1 MKVVL
6 ATRAVHPYHPYGGM
20 EKYVNFLGKYLKQ
33 KGVDVEIYTSL
44 SKENLKTSEIDGVKY
59 NFLWPSINWHRY
71 KAPWTMPFV
80 MNLGRKLKKKEFDV
94 LHSFEF
100 MAYSYLHQTKRKPV
114 LVQPFAFE
122 PFRDQRTLDM
132 MEKSIVNKLYME
144 YLVRKPAMYC
154 LRNAEMVALEGEF
167 QNHIVKEMGLA
178 PEKTS
183 VIPVGI
189 DIQLIRENINAK
201 GITRKELG
209 LGENDFIF
217 LSVNRL
223 DASKGYDYMIK
234 AFALAKKELPDAK
247 MVIVGGGP
255 EEEKLKALISELGI
269 KDSVIMVKN
278 VPEDTIYAYYNNAD
292 AYVSPTLQDDFMM
305 SILEGMSCGLPVVST
320 GQDFLVKEGVNGY
333 VVPKRNPE
341 AMAKRMIDVSKEGVK
356 QKMGGESIKVAE
368 YYDFRNIADMAIKT
382 YDRMV

>member
-1 MKVVL
+1 LPFCM
-6 ATRAVHPYHPYGGM
+6 
-20 EKYVNFLGKYLKQ
+20 N
-33 KGVDVEIYTSL
+33 L
-44 SKENLKTSEIDGVKY
+44 SK
-59 NFLWPSINWHRY
+59 
-71 KAPWTMPFV
+71 
-80 MNLGRKLKKKEFDV
+80 KLKKKEFDV

-100 MAYSYLHQTKRKPV
+100 MAYYYLRQKERKQV

-122 PFRDQRTLDM
+122 PFKDQRTLDM

-154 LRNAEMVALEGEF
+154 IRNADMVALEGEF
-167 QNHIVKEMGLA
+167 QNPIVKELGLNPA
-178 PEKTS
+178 KTS

-189 DIQLIRENINAK
+189 DIQLIRENIRAK

-209 LGENDFIF
+209 LQENDFIY

-223 DASKGYDYMIK
+223 DASKGYDYLLK
-234 AFALAKKELPDAK
+234 AFALVKKQLPAAK

-255 EEEKLKALISELGI
+255 EEEKLKALISELDI
-269 KDSVIMVKN
+269 KDSIIMVKN

-320 GQDFLVKEGVNGY
+320 GQDFLVKEGVNGF
-333 VVPKRNPE
+333 VVPKRDPE
-341 AMAKRMIDVSKEGVK
+341 AMAKRMIDVSRSGVK
-356 QKMGGESIKVAE
+356 ERMGAESIKVAE
-368 YYDFRNIADMAIKT
+368 YYDFRNIADMAIRT
-382 YDRMV
+382 YEKMV